1 MLILSTVVKAQNI
14 EFIENKGQWDSHVK
28 FRSEVPAGSFFIRNG
43 GFTVLQHNKEDIKQA
58 QEYIH
63 GHGNT
68 QNKRNSPLVLRSH
81 AYAVD
86 FAGASN
92 NIELVPDKPLEYYNN
107 YFIGND
113 PSKWASNCKI
123 YQGVTAKN
131 IYPGVDVRFYTDKG
145 SMKYDLIVK
154 PGADISKIVLRYTGA
169 DNLEVRDK
177 QLVIKTSV
185 GDVKESD
192 PYTYQYENNQR
203 KQISAKYVLI
213 GKEVRFDVKN
223 YNRNE
228 VLIIDPTLI
237 FSSFSG
243 STGDNWGFT
252 ATYGPDGSFYG
263 GGINLKTG
271 YPVTPG
277 AFQTIWA
284 GGGGGGTNATDISIS
299 KLSPDGTS
307 RIYATYLGGNG
318 NEQPHSL
325 VVDGAGNLIVA
336 GRTNSS
342 NYPLKGNGQIGTR
355 WRL

>member
-1 MLILSTVVKAQNI
+1 M
-14 EFIENKGQWDSHVK
+14 
-28 FRSEVPAGSFFIRNG
+28 
-43 GFTVLQHNKEDIKQA
+43 
-58 QEYIH
+58 
-63 GHGNT
+63 
-68 QNKRNSPLVLRSH
+68 RSH

-169 DNLEVRDK
+169 ENLEVRDK

-203 KQISAKYVLI
+203 KQVSAKYVLI

-271 YPVTPG
+271 YPVTTG
-277 AFQTIWA
+277 SVS
-284 GGGGGGTNATDISIS
+284 NS
-299 KLSPDGTS
+299 
-307 RIYATYLGGNG
+307 LG
-318 NEQPHSL
+318 
-325 VVDGAGNLIVA
+325 
-336 GRTNSS
+336 R
-342 NYPLKGNGQIGTR
+342 R
-355 WRL
+355 